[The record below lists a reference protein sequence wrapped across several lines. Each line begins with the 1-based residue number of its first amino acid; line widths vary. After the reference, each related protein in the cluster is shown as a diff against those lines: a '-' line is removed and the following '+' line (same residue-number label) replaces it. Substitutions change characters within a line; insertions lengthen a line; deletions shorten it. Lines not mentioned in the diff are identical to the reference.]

1 VLTTKVLGRGWRP
14 MVMVN
19 NEERRAP
26 LGDDPASAAVEEA
39 RQRREPTGLDEGRAW
54 RHRASG
60 SLVVVRAEVFA
71 DRDPGAADAH
81 REAWRRH
88 GEAALDATWLQRW
101 RERDREPGW
110 IEARWIDPSDEPGRP
125 GGPDGPPGDPA
136 GALRS
141 PGVDHLRVE
150 DHTAEAGAGAPGS
163 VVVYEHVTVWHERRQ
178 VTVVVRHPLGLDLDD
193 LVGRVAEHVADRLRA
208 ASG

>member
-1 VLTTKVLGRGWRP
+1 MLTAKVLGRGWRP

-26 LGDDPASAAVEEA
+26 LGDDPASSAVEEV

-54 RHRASG
+54 RHRSTG

-71 DRDPGAADAH
+71 DRDPTAADAH

-88 GEAALDATWLQRW
+88 GEAALDATWRQRW

-110 IEARWIDPSDEPGRP
+110 IEARWVDPSSA
-125 GGPDGPPGDPA
+125 PDGPEDEPPGEPGPPA
-136 GALRS
+136 
-141 PGVDHLRVE
+141 VDHLRVE
-150 DHTAEAGAGAPGS
+150 DHTAEATSGTPGS
-163 VVVYEHVTVWHERRQ
+163 VVVYEHLTVWHERRQ

-193 LVGRVAEHVADRLRA
+193 LVGRAAEHVADRLRA